1 MKNKTYELLYDT
13 QAQFNQAQ
21 GSSGNVTSVTPA
33 VAYVVENTNTKYNR
47 YPSVL
52 TIVYEVDDISEPT
65 KLFNADAVKNNLKL
79 VFIDKE
85 EVPVSGLNN
94 TYQFTSTGLHTVRY
108 IYSKFDFTPSYGYHR
123 TFENCT
129 SIKFV
134 ILPRKIVKLI
144 ATSIFQGCT
153 KMQAITYP
161 ETIENALM
169 GNYAFSNC
177 QSMERANFRN
187 WDFLKCSWSRP
198 HNNSPLASSTNGGA
212 YYLNGEIIKNVMV
225 PSGITSIGDSLFRN
239 NRALETFQFNG
250 TEARIGAGAFEK
262 CTNLRSIVIPQ
273 SVTTIA
279 EFAFYKCTGP
289 TGDFTIPSSVTTI
302 GSNAFQ
308 NFSKITNLTIET
320 TGDIA
325 VGALAFTGCGNG
337 AGTFTCNT
345 DLTFSLLTAMN
356 NNNKLGRWKH
366 VVVKG
371 NFDHKSN
378 YEANTGVWETIRVSG
393 NVENSYGTGP
403 VYNDRNQS
411 GSMKFV
417 EVGGTCTR
425 LLVYDVADA
434 SQDCILHLGYDGVA
448 STVEYIKPACFAKIY
463 VGDGSSQ
470 AHDQAILDQ
479 YLADENWTPYAPKLD
494 LWYNY
499 HGEYRQ
505 E

>member
-1 MKNKTYELLYDT
+1 MKHELLYQT

-21 GSSGNVTSVTPA
+21 GSSGNVTSVTPG
-33 VAYVVENTNTKYNR
+33 VAHVVENNEAKYN
-47 YPSVL
+47 YDPSVL

-85 EVPVSGLNN
+85 EVPVSELNN

-108 IYSKFDFTPSYGYHR
+108 IFSTFNFFPNAGYNN
-123 TFENCT
+123 TFEGCVC
-129 SIKFV
+129 IKFV
-134 ILPRKIVKLI
+134 TLPRKIVRLF
-144 ATSIFQGCT
+144 ATSIFNGCT
-153 KMQAITYP
+153 KMQAITCS
-161 ETIENALM
+161 ETIENGPT
-169 GNYAFSNC
+169 GNYAFENC
-177 QSMERANFRN
+177 PSMERANFRN
-187 WDFLKCSWSRP
+187 WNFLKCSWSRP
-198 HNNSPLASSTNGGA
+198 HHTSPLSSSTNGGA
-212 YYLNGEIIKNVMV
+212 YYLNGEIIKNVVV

-250 TEARIGAGAFEK
+250 TETRIGEGAFEK
-262 CTNLRSIVIPQ
+262 CTKLRNIVIPS

-279 EFAFYKCTGP
+279 AFAFYGCTGP
-289 TGDFTIPSSVTTI
+289 TGDFTIPSSVTKI
-302 GSNAFQ
+302 DSNAFQ

-320 TGDIA
+320 TGDLA
-325 VGALAFTGCGNG
+325 VGGLAFTGCGNG

-356 NNNKLGRWKH
+356 NNNKLGKWKH

-378 YEANTGVWETIRVSG
+378 YEANTGVWETIRISG
-393 NVENSYGTGP
+393 NVENAYGTGP
-403 VYNDRNQS
+403 VYNDRSQS

-425 LLVYDVADA
+425 LLIYDVADA
-434 SQDCILHLGYDGVA
+434 SQDCILHLGYNGVA
-448 STVEYIKPACFAKIY
+448 STVGYIKPACFAKIY

-470 AHDQAILDQ
+470 AHDQEVLNA
-479 YLADENWTPYAPKLD
+479 YLQDSTWAAYSNKLD

-499 HGEYRQ
+499 NGPYKQ
-505 E
+505 